1 MTAMCGWLDRV
12 LVEKEI
18 NKKTWGRSRGRS
30 NGGGMGKITLNSQGR
45 PDKLA
50 GCLEDEDRS

>member
-1 MTAMCGWLDRV
+1 MTAMCQWLDRV

-18 NKKTWGRSRGRS
+18 NKETWGRSRGRS

-45 PDKLA
+45 PDK
-50 GCLEDEDRS
+50 